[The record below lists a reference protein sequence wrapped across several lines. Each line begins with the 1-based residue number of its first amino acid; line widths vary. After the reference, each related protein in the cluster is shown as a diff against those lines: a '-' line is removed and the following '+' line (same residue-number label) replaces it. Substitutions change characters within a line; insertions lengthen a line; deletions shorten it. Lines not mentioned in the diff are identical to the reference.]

1 MKKWDWLRNYMR
13 EQNISQQEA
22 AEALQ
27 WKKTRISEL
36 LCGKR
41 DLPVDKVF
49 LAARFFNLNLE
60 QLTKY
65 NSGYSDDIP
74 EQFETLPA
82 QRQIENMFFVDII
95 DASKSKG
102 KGLETAPIGR
112 QPFNENLSNILSLPK
127 SHALKIIIARGDAM
141 MPTINDKD
149 IVLVDISI
157 TKPENDG
164 LYLFDIQGELF
175 IKRLAFNEFDHSA
188 TIISDNQL
196 YPPIMV
202 SDLSKLFCLGKILAV
217 CKAIH

>member
-82 QRQIENMFFVDII
+82 QRQIENMFFVYII
-95 DASKSKG
+95 DASKS
-102 KGLETAPIGR
+102 
-112 QPFNENLSNILSLPK
+112 
-127 SHALKIIIARGDAM
+127 
-141 MPTINDKD
+141 
-149 IVLVDISI
+149 
-157 TKPENDG
+157 
-164 LYLFDIQGELF
+164 
-175 IKRLAFNEFDHSA
+175 
-188 TIISDNQL
+188 
-196 YPPIMV
+196 
-202 SDLSKLFCLGKILAV
+202 
-217 CKAIH
+217 